1 MHVLTILYDIKEGS
15 IDLLKGGSCMVLY
28 TFFRPFFKCY
38 EKLMERSYT
47 GDRMYSLRLY
57 PIEDSD
63 HSYCAAVFCVC
74 VEQPIYRKV
83 SAL

>member
-1 MHVLTILYDIKEGS
+1 
-15 IDLLKGGSCMVLY
+15 
-28 TFFRPFFKCY
+28 
-38 EKLMERSYT
+38 MERSYT

-63 HSYCAAVFCVC
+63 DSCRAAVFCVC

>member
-1 MHVLTILYDIKEGS
+1 
-15 IDLLKGGSCMVLY
+15 
-28 TFFRPFFKCY
+28 
-38 EKLMERSYT
+38 MERYYT
-47 GDRMYSLRLY
+47 GDKIYSLRLY

-63 HSYCAAVFCVC
+63 DSYRAAVFCVC